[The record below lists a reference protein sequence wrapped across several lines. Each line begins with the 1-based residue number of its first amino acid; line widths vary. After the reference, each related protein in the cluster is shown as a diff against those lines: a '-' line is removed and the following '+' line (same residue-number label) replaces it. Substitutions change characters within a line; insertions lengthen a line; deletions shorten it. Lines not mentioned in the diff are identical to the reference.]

1 MIDKRQVTSGH
12 TAKGV
17 PVLPP
22 DHHDHHDHH
31 DHLDHH
37 HAGDSDDDNDHPNSW
52 NQFLC

>member
-1 MIDKRQVTSGH
+1 MTSGH

-22 DHHDHHDHH
+22 DNHDHHDHH
-31 DHLDHH
+31 DHH